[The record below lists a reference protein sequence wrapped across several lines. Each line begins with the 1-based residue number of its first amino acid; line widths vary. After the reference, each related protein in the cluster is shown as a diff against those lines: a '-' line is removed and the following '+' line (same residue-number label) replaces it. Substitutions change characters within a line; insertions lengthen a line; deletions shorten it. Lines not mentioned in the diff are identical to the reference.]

1 MALEPITRQE
11 QIIAGKDLE
20 PITRMEKFLKDYGVS
35 NYFGETTVKG
45 DTLTW
50 DGNTEGLVSVDA
62 FAEML
67 GTLYKISDAVPTLE
81 DCISGAT
88 YYIVAH
94 NGEQENRSVGHDE
107 IAEMSSFV
115 GCLCIGDFIALV
127 APENNFQIE
136 VEGVAAIFPEAGLYT
151 AFGSDI
157 TLTSLTIPG
166 YTGFETKT
174 IKRLDEKYMPIL
186 TSPNGTKFRL
196 AVNDDGTVT
205 TAEVTE

>member
-20 PITRMEKFLKDYGVS
+20 PITRMERFLKDYGVS

-50 DGNTEGLVSVDA
+50 DGNTEGLVSIGGLMFKVSDTVLSYDDFATDGFSVETTNGQQSGEQSNLLFLQEYGVVASVGQFYSFPESAVGVD
-62 FAEML
+62 
-67 GTLYKISDAVPTLE
+67 
-81 DCISGAT
+81 ISGGEGIIPTESGT
-88 YYIVAH
+88 Y
-94 NGEQENRSVGHDE
+94 
-107 IAEMSSFV
+107 F
-115 GCLCIGDFIALV
+115 
-127 APENNFQIE
+127 
-136 VEGVAAIFPEAGLYT
+136 T
-151 AFGSDI
+151 ANMR
-157 TLTSLTIPG
+157 SLTIPG

-174 IKRLDEKYMPIL
+174 IKRLDEKYMPVL

-196 AVNDDGTVT
+196 SVNDDGTVT